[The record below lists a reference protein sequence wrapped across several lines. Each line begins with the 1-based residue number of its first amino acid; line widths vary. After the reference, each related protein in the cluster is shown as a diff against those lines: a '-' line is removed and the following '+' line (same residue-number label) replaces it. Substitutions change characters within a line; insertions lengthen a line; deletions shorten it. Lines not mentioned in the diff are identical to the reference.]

1 MRRAAWAGAAA
12 LSAALLVVL
21 ALHGR
26 RPDPGLDRF
35 EAAGLMLDILPERV
49 AAVEVLRG
57 GRTWRFERPDGA
69 WRPVAGSPPTAAD
82 AGERLEAGLR
92 FLHVSPPQRVLGPEE
107 TRDGEEDYG
116 LDPPRYTVLVRVA
129 DGPAFAL
136 AFGAANPQGL
146 SQYARVPGR
155 TEIVLLP
162 RFVGEPWEALTAAP

>member
-1 MRRAAWAGAAA
+1 MRRTLWAGAAA

-35 EAAGLMLDILPERV
+35 AAAGLMLDIAPERV
-49 AAVEVLRG
+49 ATVEVRRA
-57 GRTWRFERPDGA
+57 GRTWRLQRLDGA
-69 WRPVAGSPPTAAD
+69 WRTVPGSPPAPAD
-82 AGERLEAGLR
+82 ASERIEAGLR
-92 FLHVSPPQRVLGPEE
+92 FLHVSPPQRVLGEEE

-116 LDPPRYTVLVRVA
+116 LDPPRYTVLVRAA

-146 SQYARVPGR
+146 AQYARVPGR
-155 TEIVLLP
+155 AEIVLLP
-162 RFVGEPWEALTAAP
+162 RFVGEPWEALTAPR